1 MGGEIKC
8 KSEIGKGTKFTFF
21 VNPQFYKVIEDE
33 TDFKIEE
40 TSTSLSTLYFNQQLK
55 RILIVDDNFFNIEV
69 LQTIV

>member
-1 MGGEIKC
+1 
-8 KSEIGKGTKFTFF
+8 

-40 TSTSLSTLYFNQQLK
+40 TSTSLNTLYFNQQLK